1 VKNEGLQKVSYPDF
15 LDSPSLI
22 VLGVKNMN
30 QYEETVRNLVNNFN
44 EHNIDIVAQDLA
56 KMGRDIITILQKY
69 FYKVDPN
76 GKIGIL
82 ETLKLLNDSSVI
94 PFLKAILENETEIFF
109 VKAYAESVLDFL
121 EGKETQLKRKIHNL
135 YKKSG
140 TDLIADIAMIGTIG
154 DYNAIRELDK
164 IKTNNKEVLEQIK
177 VAKLQ
182 IICGLEEIIKE
193 YRKPD
198 SSYSHKALAEA
209 IYHSFDHPEASKV
222 IIEDLFSEEF
232 ERVFSAVTLLAFTE
246 KFPKDKVTR
255 DVVNKFFE
263 ILTGDFNT
271 TLKNH
276 AILAIGRYGN
286 TDDASRLER
295 IVEEKKYLTKRK
307 FWKWLSESALLD
319 DINITI
325 KKLNERNRRFTL

>member
-1 VKNEGLQKVSYPDF
+1 
-15 LDSPSLI
+15 
-22 VLGVKNMN
+22 M
-30 QYEETVRNLVNNFN
+30 
-44 EHNIDIVAQDLA
+44 
-56 KMGRDIITILQKY
+56 
-69 FYKVDPN
+69 
-76 GKIGIL
+76 
-82 ETLKLLNDSSVI
+82 KLLNDSSVI
-94 PFLKAILENETEIFF
+94 PFLKTILEDETEIFF

-135 YKKSG
+135 SKKSG
-140 TDLIADIAMIGTIG
+140 TNLIADIAMIGVISN
-154 DYNAIRELDK
+154 YNAIRELDK

-182 IICGLEEIIKE
+182 IMCGIEEIIKE

-198 SSYSHKALAEA
+198 SRYSHKALAEA

-232 ERVFSAVTLLAFTE
+232 ERIFSAVTLLAFAG

-295 IVEEKKYLTKRK
+295 IVEEKKYLTKKK

-319 DINITI
+319 DIKITI
-325 KKLNERNRRFTL
+325 KKLKQKK